1 MPAFNNK
8 YSYKN
13 GFSFSVPAQIVGE
26 TLEKISQKETVTA
39 ESFLKESRPK
49 ESPTHSLFEWDDK
62 IAAEKYRLRQATTII
77 NQIQVEVIVK
87 ENKNTSVNAPA
98 FVNVIPKATGTKGI
112 FVSFTDAMNNE
123 EMRKT
128 VLKNAI
134 SELIAFKNKYNN
146 YQELAGV
153 IDAINKLKIV

>member
-1 MPAFNNK
+1 M
-8 YSYKN
+8 
-13 GFSFSVPAQIVGE
+13 GE

-87 ENKNTSVNAPA
+87 ENKNASVNAPA
-98 FVNVIPKATGTKGI
+98 FVNVMPKATGTKGM